1 MNPEASP
8 FRPGQPVPIEFF
20 VGRIKEIDRVR
31 GMAKAAAQGR
41 FKIGFISGER
51 GIGKSSLAYFARR
64 LSARECNTAGCHVFL
79 GGVQALNEM
88 VRKTF
93 DHLIKESVDQPWHQQ
108 VRGFFGDHIRK
119 VGLFGFSL
127 ELNLKERDL
136 SILTQNFVPSMRN
149 FLDELK
155 GQKDALFLVLD
166 DINGLAT
173 SEEFANWLKSTVDEI
188 ATSDQEMPLCMLVVG
203 LEERRRELVERQPSL
218 ARVFELI
225 DIAPWSDEEAAEFY
239 RRTFQSARA
248 KIEKAELNTL
258 VQFTGGLPVLAH
270 EIGDAVWRTAK
281 TLEINAREIS
291 RGIVNAA
298 EVIGHKLL
306 EPQIFSAI
314 RSERYRS
321 IFQKMTD
328 KPQMRFRR
336 SELAARLTTEEGKV
350 MDNFL
355 RRMRNLGAIE
365 TDADVRGGYKFP
377 NHLHALYFCLEAKRA
392 KSNRRTGVAHNAT

>member
-1 MNPEASP
+1 MNPELSP
-8 FRPGQPVPIEFF
+8 FRPGQPVPTEFF
-20 VGRIKEIDRVR
+20 VGRIKEIQCVR
-31 GMAKAAAQGR
+31 SMAKASAQGR

-64 LSARECNTAGCHVFL
+64 LSDRECNTAGCHVFL

-93 DHLIKESVDQPWHQQ
+93 DRLLKESVDKPWHQQ
-108 VRGFFGDHIRK
+108 VSEFFGDHVRK
-119 VGLFGFSL
+119 VGLLGVSL
-127 ELNLKERDL
+127 ELDLKERDL
-136 SILTQNFVPSMRN
+136 SILTRNFVPSLRN
-149 FLDELK
+149 FLDKLK

-166 DINGLAT
+166 DINGLAA

-188 ATSDQEMPLCMLVVG
+188 ATSDREMPLCLLVVG
-203 LEERRRELVERQPSL
+203 LEERRRELVEKQPSL

-225 DIAPWSDEEAAEFY
+225 DIAPWPDEEAAEFY
-239 RRTFQSARA
+239 QRAFQSAQA
-248 KIEKAELNTL
+248 KIETAELNTL
-258 VQFTGGLPVLAH
+258 VQFTGGSPVLAH

-281 TLEINAREIS
+281 NLEIDVREIS
-291 RGIVNAA
+291 QGFFNAA
-298 EVIGHKLL
+298 EVIGRKLL

-321 IFQKMTD
+321 IFRKMAD

-336 SELAARLTTEEGKV
+336 SELAARLTNEEGKV

-355 RRMRNLGAIE
+355 RRMLNLGAIE

-377 NHLHALYFCLEAKRA
+377 NRLHAFYFFIATKRE
-392 KSNRRTGVAHNAT
+392 KGEKLR